1 MKIKYIAITILF
13 LIITIIGNAQPLPPT
28 TPLGNPVPFGSS
40 SLILLAAG
48 GLLVFYRKKNKK
60 E

>member
-1 MKIKYIAITILF
+1 MKTKIIILAIIF
-13 LIITIIGNAQPLPPT
+13 LSLAVVLNAQPSPPT
-28 TPLGNPVPFGSS
+28 TPYGTPVPVGGL

-48 GLLVFYRKKNKK
+48 GLLVFFRKKNKK